1 MLQSIE
7 LGCKELDMTEQ
18 LNNSRNALNRDED
31 QRYMFLLVNH
41 NITNTKGLYLTLCQE
56 LF

>member
-1 MLQSIE
+1 MLQSME

>member
-1 MLQSIE
+1 MLQSME

-18 LNNSRNALNRDED
+18 LNNNRNALNRDGD
-31 QRYMFLLVNH
+31 QRDMFLLVNH
-41 NITNTKGLYLTLCQE
+41 ITNTKGLYLTLCQE